1 LLTLPENPVIMKSF
15 SNHADV
21 QTEEVINLEEVTVRE
36 RELVLYND
44 DHNTFDFVIEC
55 LINICKH
62 DPLQAEQCTYIVHY
76 NGKCSVKCGSYADL
90 NPMRVALADKGLSVV
105 IS

>member
-1 LLTLPENPVIMKSF
+1 MNNIINKGLTDS
-15 SNHADV
+15 
-21 QTEEVINLEEVTVRE
+21 EEVLQLEEVTVRE

-44 DHNTFDFVIEC
+44 DVNTFEFVIEC
-55 LINICKH
+55 LMDICKH

-76 NGKCSVKCGSYADL
+76 SGKCSVKTGSYSDL

-105 IS
+105 IA